1 MRHDRRM
8 FARNRQFRLGLVVV
22 CFCLLNAASAQ
33 TEIYKCT
40 DADGGV
46 MYSQLPCAPQKLV
59 ETKKTE
65 PEAEVASP
73 NPVSPSEES
82 SIAETPADD
91 AELETDTS
99 ACRKR
104 YRDAIDAIDA
114 EIGQEYSPEKAEHYK
129 QRLLL
134 LTRKLRQC

>member
-1 MRHDRRM
+1 M

-59 ETKKTE
+59 EMKKTE

-73 NPVSPSEES
+73 NPVSASEES

>member
-1 MRHDRRM
+1 M

-46 MYSQLPCAPQKLV
+46 MYSQLPCAPQKVV

-65 PEAEVASP
+65 PEAEVESSS
-73 NPVSPSEES
+73 PVSASEEP
-82 SIAETPADD
+82 SIAEIPQEE
-91 AELETDTS
+91 AELATDTS
-99 ACRKR
+99 ACKKR

-134 LTRKLRQC
+134 LTRELRQC